1 MLNVREVLIGD
12 RPSKGGICMYVKVG
26 GDFLGG
32 GEEGGFW
39 IACLYAY
46 RS

>member
-12 RPSKGGICMYVKVG
+12 GPSKGGISMCVKDG

-32 GEEGGFW
+32 GEERGFW